1 MSDSPKERC
10 YEELQSR
17 ILTLALT
24 PGSALDEAS
33 LSAEFGI
40 SRTPLR
46 EVLQRLAGHGF
57 ISLERNR
64 SAVVSSMD
72 VRVMHDFFQT
82 APMVYAATS
91 RLAAEHADRGGI
103 AELRDVQATFK
114 DALTEGAP
122 ERATLANHRFHELIG
137 ELAGNPYLL
146 PSIRRLLIDHARI
159 GRIFYKSETPEDE
172 ARIAAAWQQ
181 HDALIDAIKAR
192 EPAEAVRIT
201 LEHWDL
207 SRNEIERYV
216 RPDPF
221 PLDPAESM
229 KGGTGHAV

>member
-24 PGSALDEAS
+24 PGSPLDEAS
-33 LSAEFGI
+33 LSEEFGI

-46 EVLQRLAGHGF
+46 EVLQRLAGGGF

-64 SAVVSSMD
+64 SAIVSSMD
-72 VRVMHDFFQT
+72 LRVMHDFFQT

-91 RLAAEHADRGGI
+91 RLAAEHASAEGVK
-103 AELRDVQATFK
+103 ELRAVQETFK
-114 DALTEGAP
+114 EALQEGVP
-122 ERATLANHRFHELIG
+122 TKATLANHRFHELIG
-137 ELAGNPYLL
+137 ELSGNPYLL
-146 PSIRRLLIDHARI
+146 PSIRRLLIDHARM
-159 GRIFYKSETPEDE
+159 GRIFYKSETEADA
-172 ARIAAAWQQ
+172 ARIDAAWQQ
-181 HDALIDAIKAR
+181 HDALIDAIEAR

-221 PLDPAESM
+221 PLDPAESVR
-229 KGGTGHAV
+229 GGAGHAL

>member
-1 MSDSPKERC
+1 MEHNPKERC

-17 ILTLALT
+17 ILTLVLT
-24 PGSALDEAS
+24 PGSPLDEGS

-46 EVLQRLAGHGF
+46 EVLQRLAGGGF

-72 VRVMHDFFQT
+72 LRVMHDFFQT

-91 RLAAEHADRGGI
+91 RLAAEHADKAGVD
-103 AELRDVQATFK
+103 ALKDVQHSFK
-114 DALTEGAP
+114 LALQDKAP
-122 ERATLANHRFHELIG
+122 ERATLANHRFHALIG
-137 ELAGNPYLL
+137 ELSGNPYLQ
-146 PSIRRLLIDHARI
+146 PSIQRLLIDHARM
-159 GRIFYKSETPEDE
+159 GRIFYKSETAEDS
-172 ARIAAAWQQ
+172 ARIETAWQQ
-181 HDALIDAIKAR
+181 HDSLIEAIEAR

-221 PLDPAESM
+221 PLDLAQIQKEDVD
-229 KGGTGHAV
+229 HAV

>member
-1 MSDSPKERC
+1 MADSPKERC
-10 YEELQSR
+10 YQELQSR

-24 PGSALDEAS
+24 PGCALDEAR

-46 EVLQRLAGHGF
+46 EVLQRLAGHGY

-72 VRVMHDFFQT
+72 MRVMHDFFQT

-91 RLAAEHADRGGI
+91 RLAAEHADRAGI
-103 AELRDVQATFK
+103 AELRAVQAAFK
-114 DALTEGAP
+114 QALQDGEP
-122 ERATLANHRFHELIG
+122 ERATLANHRFHALIG

-159 GRIFYKSETPEDE
+159 GRIFYKSESAEDA
-172 ARIAAAWQQ
+172 ARIASAWKQ
-181 HDALIDAIKAR
+181 HDALIDAIEAR
-192 EPAEAVRIT
+192 APADAVRIT

-221 PLDPAESM
+221 PLDPAQSV
-229 KGGTGHAV
+229 KGGVGHAV